1 MFDPCARCRR
11 LRSLAEDERASARQM
26 RVIEQHEAVCEPCRE
41 SAADTADAMAVL
53 RSASVEASP
62 DKSFESR
69 VLRRWR
75 VERRSRAISYWA
87 PAVAGAVVAGA
98 AILAVLQILLS
109 LPVGDPADL
118 AGREA
123 QLNRD
128 VLPDVP
134 DYSETID
141 DDRAR

>member
-1 MFDPCARCRR
+1 MFDPCTRCRR
-11 LRSLAEDERASARQM
+11 LRSLAEDGMASARQM
-26 RVIEQHEAVCEPCRE
+26 RLIEQHEAVCEPCRD
-41 SAADTADAMAVL
+41 SAAGTVAAMVVL
-53 RSASVEASP
+53 RSATIEPSP

-75 VERRSRAISYWA
+75 IERRSRALSYWA
-87 PAVAGAVVAGA
+87 PTVVGAVVAGA

-109 LPVGDPADL
+109 SPVGDPADL

-123 QLNRD
+123 QLNGD
-128 VLPDVP
+128 SLPDIP
-134 DYSETID
+134 RYSETID